1 MRSVK
6 GQQGPCLGVRR
17 RGVGGEG
24 RGGRKHV
31 HIVSASL
38 RHAPAATTWLPFAR
52 GSASSPSPSRA
63 AQGPSGTRS
72 LLSRERRSRSVA
84 LREAREATL
93 RNSAKVLR
101 RTGEAARFL
110 RSSLLP
116 GVVLVMGLLMIPS
129 SMANYSHAADH
140 NILQSVSPLTT
151 FLKLTSLGFIIG
163 VGVVGNLLIS
173 ILLVKDKSLHRA
185 PYYFL
190 LDLCASDILRS
201 AICFP
206 FVFTSVKNGSLW
218 TYGSLTC
225 KVIAFLGV
233 LSCFHTAF
241 MLFCVSVTRYLAIAH
256 HRFYTKRL
264 TFWTC
269 LAVICMVWTLSVA
282 MAFPPVLDV
291 GTYSFI
297 REEDQCTFQHRSFRA
312 NDSLGF
318 MLLLA
323 LILLATQLVYLK
335 LIFFVHDRRKMK
347 PVQFVPAVSQ
357 NWTFHGPGASGQAA
371 ANWLAGFGRG
381 PTPPTLLG
389 IRQNANPA
397 GRRRL
402 LVLDEF
408 KTEKRISRMFY
419 AMTFFFLTLW
429 GPYLVACYWRVFAR
443 GLAVPGGYLT
453 AAVWMSFAQAGV
465 NPFICIFSNRELRRC
480 FSTTL
485 LYCRK
490 SRLPREPYCVI

>member
-1 MRSVK
+1 
-6 GQQGPCLGVRR
+6 
-17 RGVGGEG
+17 
-24 RGGRKHV
+24 
-31 HIVSASL
+31 
-38 RHAPAATTWLPFAR
+38 
-52 GSASSPSPSRA
+52 
-63 AQGPSGTRS
+63 
-72 LLSRERRSRSVA
+72 
-84 LREAREATL
+84 
-93 RNSAKVLR
+93 
-101 RTGEAARFL
+101 
-110 RSSLLP
+110 
-116 GVVLVMGLLMIPS
+116 
-129 SMANYSHAADH
+129 MANYSHAGEH
-140 NILQSVSPLTT
+140 SILQSVSPLAT

-163 VGVVGNLLIS
+163 VGVVGNFLIS
-173 ILLVKDKSLHRA
+173 ILLIKDKSLHRP

-206 FVFTSVKNGSLW
+206 FVFTSVKNGSAW
-218 TYGSLTC
+218 TYGTLTC

-233 LSCFHTAF
+233 LACFHTAF

-347 PVQFVPAVSQ
+347 PVQFWGTNP
-357 NWTFHGPGASGQAA
+357 F
-371 ANWLAGFGRG
+371 
-381 PTPPTLLG
+381 PTPPPPACQDGATGGLAHGASSAMPSEPHTPGISFMARVRVRVTPHGVPSMWEQVGRGSQRGCAPLRAGKRASHLLG
-389 IRQNANPA
+389 VKRQ
-397 GRRRL
+397 
-402 LVLDEF
+402 
-408 KTEKRISRMFY
+408 
-419 AMTFFFLTLW
+419 W
-429 GPYLVACYWRVFAR
+429 GPF
-443 GLAVPGGYLT
+443 P
-453 AAVWMSFAQAGV
+453 
-465 NPFICIFSNRELRRC
+465 
-480 FSTTL
+480 
-485 LYCRK
+485 
-490 SRLPREPYCVI
+490 